1 MATYKFS
8 TVIFG
13 VKWDYDW
20 EKLIKYFEA
29 EEEEDC
35 EFILNT
41 SEGEILFIE
50 IKDNVEYSQGFICLK
65 HLAHN
70 EPYFKGHFPK
80 NPILPGVLMVEMA
93 AQASLI
99 LTTYKQNKFKFNEDS
114 DSKQEGYL
122 VKTNNFT
129 FYNKAKPGDSLRIR
143 VRLTQN
149 TGNYYTANALISFA
163 DSNGRVAKGELVFYL
178 PSKEETKNVN

>member
-1 MATYKFS
+1 MSSAKVRVKVDVEEWMVNPNEVLLQEAPFIFVDKIV
-8 TVIFG
+8 TVS
-13 VKWDYDW
+13 D
-20 EKLIKYFEA
+20 
-29 EEEEDC
+29 EE
-35 EFILNT
+35 I
-41 SEGEILFIE
+41 
-50 IKDNVEYSQGFICLK
+50 ICLK

-129 FYNKAKPGDSLRIR
+129 FYNKAKPGDSLKIR

-149 TGNYYTANALISFA
+149 TGNYYTASALISFA